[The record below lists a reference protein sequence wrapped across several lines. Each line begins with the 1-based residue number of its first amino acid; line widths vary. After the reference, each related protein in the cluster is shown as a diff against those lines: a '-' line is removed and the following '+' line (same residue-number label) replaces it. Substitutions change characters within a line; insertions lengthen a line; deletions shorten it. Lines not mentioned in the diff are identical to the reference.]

1 MATVKP
7 KGKGKVTGKKAA
19 RGSATDKAFATALQ
33 ALEVM
38 ARDQIGNAKD
48 PFKTGIKIVNEIK
61 KMTMRLENE
70 IEDDSRALT
79 EAYDSGPGTVG
90 MGIGVL

>member
-7 KGKGKVTGKKAA
+7 KGKSKVVGKKAA
-19 RGSATDKAFATALQ
+19 RSSVVNKGFTTALR
-33 ALEVM
+33 ALEAM
-38 ARDQIGNAKD
+38 ARDQIGSAKD
-48 PFKTGIKIVNEIK
+48 PFKTGIIIVDEIK
-61 KMTMRLENE
+61 KMTLRLENE

-79 EAYDSGPGTVG
+79 EAYDSGPGVVG